1 MMDKDRKKRLLDLGA
16 ETLADALL
24 ELASQDDAARQRVE
38 QMIASPEENVRRFK
52 TPTLV
57 TQGEIDYRVPV
68 GQSQQLFTAL
78 QERKIPSKLILF
90 PEEGHWIQKP
100 QDSRFWYQ
108 QVLEWLAKYGK
119 GS

>member
-1 MMDKDRKKRLLDLGA
+1 
-16 ETLADALL
+16 
-24 ELASQDDAARQRVE
+24 
-38 QMIASPEENVRRFK
+38 
-52 TPTLV
+52 
-57 TQGEIDYRVPV
+57 V

-100 QDSRFWYQ
+100 QDSRFWYE
-108 QVLEWLAKYGK
+108 QVLAWLAEYGK